1 MIQRIQSLYLLIAF
15 IVGVIVFNLS
25 INIEFDEGIRQT
37 YRDNYGFLIAP
48 VLLLLS
54 LFLFKKRSLQSL
66 VVLIISIQQLLQIG
80 LLLPSFDLSDDIN
93 FTEIAILLSFIMVVL
108 TWLARRGIRKDDA
121 LVRSVDRIR

>member
-25 INIEFDEGIRQT
+25 INIEFDEGIRQA

-93 FTEIAILLSFIMVVL
+93 FTEIAILLSFITVVL
-108 TWLARRGIRKDDA
+108 TWLARRGIHNDNA

>member
-25 INIEFDEGIRQT
+25 INIEFDDGISQA

-93 FTEIAILLSFIMVVL
+93 FTEIAILLSFITVVL
-108 TWLARRGIRKDDA
+108 TWLARRGIRNDNA

>member
-25 INIEFDEGIRQT
+25 INIEFDEVIRQT

-93 FTEIAILLSFIMVVL
+93 LTEISILLSFITVVL
-108 TWLARRGIRKDDA
+108 TWLARRGIRNDNA

>member
-25 INIEFDEGIRQT
+25 INIEFDEGISQA

-80 LLLPSFDLSDDIN
+80 LLLPSFDLSYDIN
-93 FTEIAILLSFIMVVL
+93 FTEIAILLSFITVVL
-108 TWLARRGIRKDDA
+108 TWLARRGIRNDNA

>member
-93 FTEIAILLSFIMVVL
+93 FTEIAILLSFITVVL
-108 TWLARRGIRKDDA
+108 TWLARRGIRNDNA

>member
-25 INIEFDEGIRQT
+25 INIEFDEGISQA

-66 VVLIISIQQLLQIG
+66 VVLIISMQQLLQIG

-93 FTEIAILLSFIMVVL
+93 FTEIAILLSFITVVL
-108 TWLARRGIRKDDA
+108 TWLARRGIRNDNA

>member
-15 IVGVIVFNLS
+15 VVGVIVFNLS
-25 INIEFDEGIRQT
+25 INIVFYELIGQN

-54 LFLFKKRSLQSL
+54 LFLFNKRSFQSL
-66 VVLIISIQQLLQIG
+66 VVLIISLQQLLQIG

-93 FTEIAILLSFIMVVL
+93 FTEITLLLSFITVVL
-108 TWLARRGIRKDDA
+108 SWLARRGIREDEA

>member
-15 IVGVIVFNLS
+15 VVGVIVFNLS
-25 INIEFDEGIRQT
+25 INIVFYELIGQN

-54 LFLFKKRSLQSL
+54 LFLFNKRSFQSL
-66 VVLIISIQQLLQIG
+66 VVLIISLQQLLQIG

-93 FTEIAILLSFIMVVL
+93 FTEITLLLSFFTVVL
-108 TWLARRGIRKDDA
+108 SWLARRGIREDEA

>member
-15 IVGVIVFNLS
+15 VVGVLVFNLS
-25 INIEFDEGIRQT
+25 INIEFDEVISQI
-37 YRDNYGFLIAP
+37 YRENYGFLIAP

-54 LFLFKKRSLQSL
+54 LFLFKKRTIQSL
-66 VVLIISIQQLLQIG
+66 VVLIISLQQLLQIG

-93 FTEIAILLSFIMVVL
+93 FTEIALLLSFTMVVL
-108 TWLARRGIRKDDA
+108 TWLARKGIRKDEA

>member
-15 IVGVIVFNLS
+15 VVGVIVFNLS
-25 INIEFDEGIRQT
+25 INIEFDELMNQT

-66 VVLIISIQQLLQIG
+66 AVLIISLQQLLQIG

-93 FTEIAILLSFIMVVL
+93 FTEIALLLSFITLVL
-108 TWLARRGIRKDDA
+108 SWLARRGIRKDEA

>member
-66 VVLIISIQQLLQIG
+66 VVLIISMQQLLQIG

-108 TWLARRGIRKDDA
+108 TWLARRGIRNDNA
-121 LVRSVDRIR
+121 LVSSVDRIR

>member
-25 INIEFDEGIRQT
+25 INIEFDEGISQA

-66 VVLIISIQQLLQIG
+66 VVLIISMQQLLQIG

-93 FTEIAILLSFIMVVL
+93 FTEISILLSFITVVL
-108 TWLARRGIRKDDA
+108 TWLARRGIRNDNA

>member
-15 IVGVIVFNLS
+15 VVGVIVFNLS
-25 INIEFDEGIRQT
+25 INIEFYELIGQN

-66 VVLIISIQQLLQIG
+66 VVLIISLQQLLQIG

-93 FTEIAILLSFIMVVL
+93 FTEITLLLSFITEVL
-108 TWLARRGIRKDDA
+108 SWLARRCIRKDEA

>member
-66 VVLIISIQQLLQIG
+66 VVLIISMQQLLQIG

-93 FTEIAILLSFIMVVL
+93 FTEIAILLSFISVVL
-108 TWLARRGIRKDDA
+108 TWLARRGIRNDNA

>member
-66 VVLIISIQQLLQIG
+66 VVLIISMQQLLQIG

-93 FTEIAILLSFIMVVL
+93 FTEIAILLSFITVVL
-108 TWLARRGIRKDDA
+108 TWLARRGIRNDNA

>member
-15 IVGVIVFNLS
+15 VVGVIVFNLS
-25 INIEFDEGIRQT
+25 INIEFYELIGQN

-66 VVLIISIQQLLQIG
+66 VVLIISLQQLLQIG

-93 FTEIAILLSFIMVVL
+93 FTEITLLLSFITEVL
-108 TWLARRGIRKDDA
+108 SWLARRGIRKDEA

>member
-15 IVGVIVFNLS
+15 VVGVIVFNLS
-25 INIEFDEGIRQT
+25 INIEFDELMNQT

-66 VVLIISIQQLLQIG
+66 AVLIISLQQLLQIG

-93 FTEIAILLSFIMVVL
+93 FTEIALLLSFITVVL
-108 TWLARRGIRKDDA
+108 SLLARRGIRKDEA